1 MNYWQNRSFEI
12 TKEIF
17 ADSESYVKFIHNEYE
32 KAIAE
37 LDGRILNHLNAMSS
51 EQGVSLAEANKLLS
65 QAERMDLQEFINK
78 AKGKIT
84 PDIEKSLNLASRR
97 VRISRLQAMELE
109 IKTSVSKLLN
119 TEEKRLFAHL
129 TNTFNKR
136 YYNELYGLQRIT
148 GYENIFKINDDE
160 LRQIILNPWAV
171 DGSDFSNRIWKR
183 RDKLVGTLRA
193 DLTRNIIAGRSN
205 DNIIKNISSAMN
217 VSKANAGRL
226 VMTESAAM
234 NSIATEK
241 AYNRMKTEKYEI
253 LATLDLKTSD
263 ICQDMDSKIFD
274 VKDYSVGITAPP
286 FHPNCRTTTIPYFDD
301 DLGLEDTR
309 VARNIDTGKSEKVPD
324 MSYKT
329 WYDKYVVDKNVDTGY
344 NDNINPESLQY
355 FYRHGDRWKKKVVM
369 RYLDDD
375 EIKLVGDRLKN
386 IIDDNE
392 YALRIES
399 EYLKNVLED
408 GRFKNQF
415 ETNTSG
421 GVVSEEFRIEA
432 THRLFG
438 ADIENLKSIEYEKY
452 GYLGFKDFIK
462 DLHVVD
468 VEQYGDCIVHF
479 DKIKLKNNVTY
490 TVDDSLDLALDNLAI
505 AGNAS
510 NPSANGISKEK
521 LNFIYSLL
529 YFDDDMDLE
538 TFIKEMDI
546 SYIEL
551 QYHGVLRADFI
562 KEICF
567 IDDLPSDDVIK
578 KLNDKNIKVYKI
590 IGENKNEKLVRI
602 R

>member
-17 ADSESYVKFIHNEYE
+17 TDSESYVKFIHNEYE

-129 TNTFNKR
+129 TNTFNKK

-160 LRQIILNPWAV
+160 LRQIILNPWAS
-171 DGSDFSNRIWKR
+171 DGSNFSNRIWKR

-193 DLTRNIIAGRSN
+193 NLTRNIIAGRSN
-205 DNIIKNISSAMN
+205 DDIIKNISSAMN

-234 NSIATEK
+234 NSIATQK

-263 ICQDMDSKIFD
+263 ICQDMDSKVFD

-309 VARNIDTGKSEKVPD
+309 VARNIDTGKNEKVPD

-329 WYDKYVVDKNVDTGY
+329 WYDKYVVDKNDNSGY
-344 NDNINPESLQY
+344 NKNRENADYISNKLIEKFKGIEPNITSTLKYISSITNGKMEGLDFRLKSVDSLS
-355 FYRHGDRWKKKVVM
+355 RKITMDAKEKGVTLKEASK
-369 RYLDDD
+369 
-375 EIKLVGDRLKN
+375 EIKDILRYTIVY
-386 IIDDNE
+386 NE
-392 YALRIES
+392 NE
-399 EYLKNVLED
+399 
-408 GRFKNQF
+408 F
-415 ETNTSG
+415 TNSY
-421 GVVSEEFRIEA
+421 FNA
-432 THRLFG
+432 
-438 ADIENLKSIEYEKY
+438 IENLKDKGYNVVRIKNSFKDNQVYKGLNTLIKDKDGNIFELQFHTPMSIDIKEGGLHELYEKQRLLDIRVDREKY
-452 GYLGFKDFIK
+452 NKLKMEMIK
-462 DLHVVD
+462 LS
-468 VEQYGDCIVHF
+468 
-479 DKIKLKNNVTY
+479 DKIKNPLNV
-490 TVDDSLDLALDNLAI
+490 
-505 AGNAS
+505 
-510 NPSANGISKEK
+510 EK
-521 LNFIYSLL
+521 
-529 YFDDDMDLE
+529 
-538 TFIKEMDI
+538 IK
-546 SYIEL
+546 
-551 QYHGVLRADFI
+551 
-562 KEICF
+562 
-567 IDDLPSDDVIK
+567 DVI
-578 KLNDKNIKVYKI
+578 LN
-590 IGENKNEKLVRI
+590 G
-602 R
+602 

>member
-17 ADSESYVKFIHNEYE
+17 TDSESYVKFIHNEYE

-51 EQGVSLAEANKLLS
+51 EQGVSLAETNKLLS

-160 LRQIILNPWAV
+160 LRQIILNPWAS
-171 DGSDFSNRIWKR
+171 DGSNFSNRIWKR

-205 DNIIKNISSAMN
+205 DDIIKNISSAMN

-234 NSIATEK
+234 NSIATQK

-263 ICQDMDSKIFD
+263 ICQDMDSKVFD
-274 VKDYSVGITAPP
+274 VKDYSVGVTAPP

-309 VARNIDTGKSEKVPD
+309 NTRNVVAGKSEKVPD

-329 WYDKYVVDKNVDTGY
+329 WYDKYVVDKNAVKGY
-344 NDNINPESLQY
+344 NKDEEVIRAIDNNKKISEINKQRAIELYYSFKNEGIYASDHFIEQYIEREFKNNGDLNYDFEKIIEIAKKEHNYVDMTNGRYVIYYDNIGIVKE
-355 FYRHGDRWKKKVVM
+355 GDK
-369 RYLDDD
+369 YITI
-375 EIKLVGDRLKN
+375 IKGRVSKHW
-386 IIDDNE
+386 E
-392 YALRIES
+392 TIE
-399 EYLKNVLED
+399 
-408 GRFKNQF
+408 
-415 ETNTSG
+415 
-421 GVVSEEFRIEA
+421 
-432 THRLFG
+432 
-438 ADIENLKSIEYEKY
+438 
-452 GYLGFKDFIK
+452 
-462 DLHVVD
+462 
-468 VEQYGDCIVHF
+468 
-479 DKIKLKNNVTY
+479 
-490 TVDDSLDLALDNLAI
+490 
-505 AGNAS
+505 
-510 NPSANGISKEK
+510 
-521 LNFIYSLL
+521 
-529 YFDDDMDLE
+529 
-538 TFIKEMDI
+538 
-546 SYIEL
+546 
-551 QYHGVLRADFI
+551 
-562 KEICF
+562 
-567 IDDLPSDDVIK
+567 
-578 KLNDKNIKVYKI
+578 
-590 IGENKNEKLVRI
+590 
-602 R
+602 

>member
-17 ADSESYVKFIHNEYE
+17 TDSESYVKFIHNEYE

-37 LDGRILNHLNAMSS
+37 LDGKILNHLNAMSS
-51 EQGVSLAEANKLLS
+51 EQGVSLAETNKLLS

-97 VRISRLQAMELE
+97 VKISRLQAMELE

-160 LRQIILNPWAV
+160 LRQIILNPWAS
-171 DGSDFSNRIWKR
+171 DGSNFSNRIWKR

-205 DNIIKNISSAMN
+205 DDIIKNISSAMN

-234 NSIATEK
+234 NSIATQK

-309 VARNIDTGKSEKVPD
+309 VARNIDTGKSEKIPD

-329 WYDKYVVDKNVDTGY
+329 WYDKYVVDESVDTGY
-344 NDNINPESLQY
+344 NKNRENADYISNKLIEKFKGIEPNITSTLKYISSITNGKMEGLDFRLKSVDSLS
-355 FYRHGDRWKKKVVM
+355 RKITMDAKEKGVTLKEASK
-369 RYLDDD
+369 
-375 EIKLVGDRLKN
+375 EIKDILRYTIVY
-386 IIDDNE
+386 NE
-392 YALRIES
+392 NE
-399 EYLKNVLED
+399 
-408 GRFKNQF
+408 F
-415 ETNTSG
+415 TNSY
-421 GVVSEEFRIEA
+421 FNA
-432 THRLFG
+432 
-438 ADIENLKSIEYEKY
+438 IENLKDKGYNVVRIKNSFKDNQVYKGLNTLIKDKDGNIFELQFHTPMSIDIKEGGLHELYEKQRLLDIRVDREKY
-452 GYLGFKDFIK
+452 NKLKMEMIK
-462 DLHVVD
+462 LS
-468 VEQYGDCIVHF
+468 
-479 DKIKLKNNVTY
+479 DKIKNPLNV
-490 TVDDSLDLALDNLAI
+490 
-505 AGNAS
+505 
-510 NPSANGISKEK
+510 EK
-521 LNFIYSLL
+521 
-529 YFDDDMDLE
+529 
-538 TFIKEMDI
+538 IK
-546 SYIEL
+546 
-551 QYHGVLRADFI
+551 
-562 KEICF
+562 
-567 IDDLPSDDVIK
+567 DVI
-578 KLNDKNIKVYKI
+578 LN
-590 IGENKNEKLVRI
+590 G
-602 R
+602 

>member
-17 ADSESYVKFIHNEYE
+17 ADSESYVKFIHKEYE
-32 KAIAE
+32 KSIAE

-51 EQGVSLAEANKLLS
+51 EQGVSLSEANKLLS

-160 LRQIILNPWAV
+160 LRQIILNPWAS
-171 DGSDFSNRIWKR
+171 DGSNFSNRIWKR

-205 DNIIKNISSAMN
+205 DDIIKNISSAMN

-234 NSIATEK
+234 NSIATQK

-253 LATLDLKTSD
+253 LATLDLKTSE
-263 ICQDMDSKIFD
+263 ICQDMDNKVFD

-309 VARNIDTGKSEKVPD
+309 NTRNVVAGKSEKVPD

-329 WYDKYVVDKNVDTGY
+329 WYDKYVVDKNAVKGY
-344 NDNINPESLQY
+344 NKDEEVIRAIDNNKKISEINKQRAIELYYSFKNEGIYASDHFIEQYIEREFKNNGDLNYDFEKIIEIAKKEHNYVDMTNGRYVIYYDNIGIVKE
-355 FYRHGDRWKKKVVM
+355 GDK
-369 RYLDDD
+369 YITI
-375 EIKLVGDRLKN
+375 IKGRVSKHW
-386 IIDDNE
+386 E
-392 YALRIES
+392 TIE
-399 EYLKNVLED
+399 
-408 GRFKNQF
+408 
-415 ETNTSG
+415 
-421 GVVSEEFRIEA
+421 
-432 THRLFG
+432 
-438 ADIENLKSIEYEKY
+438 
-452 GYLGFKDFIK
+452 
-462 DLHVVD
+462 
-468 VEQYGDCIVHF
+468 
-479 DKIKLKNNVTY
+479 
-490 TVDDSLDLALDNLAI
+490 
-505 AGNAS
+505 
-510 NPSANGISKEK
+510 
-521 LNFIYSLL
+521 
-529 YFDDDMDLE
+529 
-538 TFIKEMDI
+538 
-546 SYIEL
+546 
-551 QYHGVLRADFI
+551 
-562 KEICF
+562 
-567 IDDLPSDDVIK
+567 
-578 KLNDKNIKVYKI
+578 
-590 IGENKNEKLVRI
+590 
-602 R
+602 

>member
-17 ADSESYVKFIHNEYE
+17 TDSESYVKFIHNEYE

-37 LDGRILNHLNAMSS
+37 LDGKILNHLNAMSS
-51 EQGVSLAEANKLLS
+51 EQGVSLAETNKLLS

-160 LRQIILNPWAV
+160 LRQIILNPWAS
-171 DGSDFSNRIWKR
+171 DGSNFSNRIWKR

-205 DNIIKNISSAMN
+205 DDIIKNISSAMN

-234 NSIATEK
+234 NSIATQK

-329 WYDKYVVDKNVDTGY
+329 WYDKYVVDKNDNSGY
-344 NDNINPESLQY
+344 NKNRENADYISNKLIEKFKGIEPNITSTLKYISSITNGKMEGLDFRLKSVDSLS
-355 FYRHGDRWKKKVVM
+355 RKITMDAKEKGVTLKEASK
-369 RYLDDD
+369 
-375 EIKLVGDRLKN
+375 EIKDILRYTIVY
-386 IIDDNE
+386 NE
-392 YALRIES
+392 NE
-399 EYLKNVLED
+399 
-408 GRFKNQF
+408 F
-415 ETNTSG
+415 TNSY
-421 GVVSEEFRIEA
+421 FNA
-432 THRLFG
+432 
-438 ADIENLKSIEYEKY
+438 IENLKDKGYNVVRIKNSFKDNQVYKGLNTLIKDKDGNIFELQFHTPMSIDIKEGGLHELYEKQRLLDIRVDREKY
-452 GYLGFKDFIK
+452 NKLKMEMIK
-462 DLHVVD
+462 LS
-468 VEQYGDCIVHF
+468 
-479 DKIKLKNNVTY
+479 DKIKNPLNV
-490 TVDDSLDLALDNLAI
+490 
-505 AGNAS
+505 
-510 NPSANGISKEK
+510 EK
-521 LNFIYSLL
+521 
-529 YFDDDMDLE
+529 
-538 TFIKEMDI
+538 IK
-546 SYIEL
+546 
-551 QYHGVLRADFI
+551 
-562 KEICF
+562 
-567 IDDLPSDDVIK
+567 DVI
-578 KLNDKNIKVYKI
+578 LN
-590 IGENKNEKLVRI
+590 G
-602 R
+602 

>member
-12 TKEIF
+12 TKKIF

-129 TNTFNKR
+129 TNTFNKK

-160 LRQIILNPWAV
+160 LRQIILNPWAS
-171 DGSDFSNRIWKR
+171 DGSNFSNRIWKR
-183 RDKLVGTLRA
+183 LDKLVGTLRA

-205 DNIIKNISSAMN
+205 DDIIKNISSAMN

-234 NSIATEK
+234 NSIATQK

-263 ICQDMDSKIFD
+263 ICQDMDSKVFD

-329 WYDKYVVDKNVDTGY
+329 WYDKYVVDKNDNSGY
-344 NDNINPESLQY
+344 NKNRENADYISNKLIEKFKGIEPNITSTLKYISSITNGKMEGLDFRLKSVDSLS
-355 FYRHGDRWKKKVVM
+355 RKITMDAKEKGVTLKEASK
-369 RYLDDD
+369 
-375 EIKLVGDRLKN
+375 EIKDILRYTIVY
-386 IIDDNE
+386 NE
-392 YALRIES
+392 NE
-399 EYLKNVLED
+399 
-408 GRFKNQF
+408 F
-415 ETNTSG
+415 TNSY
-421 GVVSEEFRIEA
+421 FNA
-432 THRLFG
+432 
-438 ADIENLKSIEYEKY
+438 IENLKDKGYNVVRIKNSFKDNQVYKGLNTLIKDKDGNIFELQFHTPMSIDIKEGGLHELYEKQRLLDIRVDREKY
-452 GYLGFKDFIK
+452 NKLKMEMIK
-462 DLHVVD
+462 LS
-468 VEQYGDCIVHF
+468 
-479 DKIKLKNNVTY
+479 DKIKNPLNV
-490 TVDDSLDLALDNLAI
+490 
-505 AGNAS
+505 
-510 NPSANGISKEK
+510 EK
-521 LNFIYSLL
+521 
-529 YFDDDMDLE
+529 
-538 TFIKEMDI
+538 IK
-546 SYIEL
+546 
-551 QYHGVLRADFI
+551 
-562 KEICF
+562 
-567 IDDLPSDDVIK
+567 DVI
-578 KLNDKNIKVYKI
+578 LN
-590 IGENKNEKLVRI
+590 G
-602 R
+602 

>member
-17 ADSESYVKFIHNEYE
+17 TDSESYVKFIHNEYE

-37 LDGRILNHLNAMSS
+37 LDGKILNHLNAMSS
-51 EQGVSLAEANKLLS
+51 EQGVSLAETNKLLS

-160 LRQIILNPWAV
+160 LRQIILNPWAS
-171 DGSDFSNRIWKR
+171 DGSNFSNRIWKR

-205 DNIIKNISSAMN
+205 DDIIKNISSAMN

-234 NSIATEK
+234 NSIATQK

-309 VARNIDTGKSEKVPD
+309 NTRNIDTGKSEKVPD

-329 WYDKYVVDKNVDTGY
+329 WYDKYVVDKNDNSGY
-344 NDNINPESLQY
+344 NRNRENADYISNKLIEKFKGIEPNITSTLKYISSITNGKMEGLDFRLKSVDSLS
-355 FYRHGDRWKKKVVM
+355 RKITMDAKEKGVTLKEASK
-369 RYLDDD
+369 
-375 EIKLVGDRLKN
+375 EIKDILRYTIVY
-386 IIDDNE
+386 NE
-392 YALRIES
+392 NE
-399 EYLKNVLED
+399 
-408 GRFKNQF
+408 F
-415 ETNTSG
+415 TNSY
-421 GVVSEEFRIEA
+421 FNA
-432 THRLFG
+432 
-438 ADIENLKSIEYEKY
+438 IENLKDKGYNVVRIKNSFKDNQVYKGLNTLIKDKDGNIFELQFHTPMSIDIKEGGLHELYEKQRLLDIRVDREKY
-452 GYLGFKDFIK
+452 NKLKMEMIK
-462 DLHVVD
+462 LS
-468 VEQYGDCIVHF
+468 
-479 DKIKLKNNVTY
+479 DKIKNPLNV
-490 TVDDSLDLALDNLAI
+490 
-505 AGNAS
+505 
-510 NPSANGISKEK
+510 EK
-521 LNFIYSLL
+521 
-529 YFDDDMDLE
+529 
-538 TFIKEMDI
+538 IK
-546 SYIEL
+546 
-551 QYHGVLRADFI
+551 
-562 KEICF
+562 
-567 IDDLPSDDVIK
+567 DVI
-578 KLNDKNIKVYKI
+578 LN
-590 IGENKNEKLVRI
+590 G
-602 R
+602 